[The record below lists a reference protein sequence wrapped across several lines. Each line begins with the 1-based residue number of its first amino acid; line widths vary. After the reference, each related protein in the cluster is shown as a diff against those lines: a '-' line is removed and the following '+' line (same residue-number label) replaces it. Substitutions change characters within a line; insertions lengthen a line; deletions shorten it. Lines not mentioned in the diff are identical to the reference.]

1 MASDVLVTITDAIQ
15 NLPAE
20 LREKIYKKY
29 ISIKNEEKLA
39 LGFGFVHAEIESA
52 PFCEENQRITKITS
66 CGNFCRCWKNAWC
79 YLCFKNGKR
88 HFLGNRVDGKFMK
101 CI

>member
-1 MASDVLVTITDAIQ
+1 MTTVAIH
-15 NLPAE
+15 NLPPE

-29 ISIKNEEKLA
+29 ISIKIEEKLGS
-39 LGFGFVHAEIESA
+39 GFGFVHDEIKLA

-66 CGNFCRCWKNAWC
+66 CGNFCRCWKNNWC

-88 HFLGNRVDGKFMK
+88 HFLGYPVDDVVVKFMK
-101 CI
+101 FI